1 MQNSA
6 SYTLLEEMLLHGQIQ
21 MGLSE
26 FEKLVDFMRQQELL
40 TSQEQQA
47 LLNLARNTNL
57 NE

>member
-47 LLNLARNTNL
+47 LLNLARNMNL